1 MEADME
7 KLDLKKT
14 YKTLYTAKTQPSFVD
29 VPPLGY
35 LMIDGKGDP
44 NKTVEYR
51 DAMQALYS
59 VAYTLKF
66 QVKKSLERDFG
77 VMGPEG
83 LWWMEDMAEFSMERK
98 DDWLWTMMMLQP
110 DFITP
115 EMVAAAKEEALRK
128 KGQPAIELV
137 RFDVYDEG
145 LSTQVMHL
153 GPYDAEP
160 PTIAR
165 LHEFIRTSGY
175 GLRGKH
181 HEIYFGDP
189 RRSAPEK
196 LKTIIR
202 QPVEKI

>member
-1 MEADME
+1 MD
-7 KLDLKKT
+7 KIDLKKT

-44 NKTVEYR
+44 NKTTEYR
-51 DAMQALYS
+51 EAMQALYS

-66 QVKKSLERDFG
+66 QAKKSLGRDFG
-77 VMGPEG
+77 VMGLEG
-83 LWWMEDMAEFSMERK
+83 LWWAEDMAGFSMERK
-98 DDWLWTMMMLQP
+98 DEWLWTMMMLQP

-115 EMVAAAKEEALRK
+115 ELAAAAKEEALRK
-128 KGQPAIELV
+128 KGQAAIEQI
-137 RFDVYDEG
+137 RFEVYEEG
-145 LSTQVMHL
+145 LSGQIMHI

-165 LHEFIRTSGY
+165 LHEFIHANGY

-189 RRSAPEK
+189 RRTAPEK

-202 QPVEKI
+202 QPVERV